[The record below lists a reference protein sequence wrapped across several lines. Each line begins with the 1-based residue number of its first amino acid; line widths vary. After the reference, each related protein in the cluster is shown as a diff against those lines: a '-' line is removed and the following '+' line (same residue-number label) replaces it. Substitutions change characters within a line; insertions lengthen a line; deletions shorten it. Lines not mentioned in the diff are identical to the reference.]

1 MCRGF
6 LLPASHVIHTVGP
19 IYDVD
24 SNPAASLASAYRLL
38 FQLVLDKLLFVIF
51 EFAKV
56 YSIVFWFAV
65 IITHD

>member
-24 SNPAASLASAYRLL
+24 SNPAASLASAYRSKILNYQ
-38 FQLVLDKLLFVIF
+38 FDF
-51 EFAKV
+51 
-56 YSIVFWFAV
+56 SGIV
-65 IITHD
+65 